1 MIYQKFHGR
10 FFFNYNRRPVVY
22 LPTKE
27 DGAAEQGTI
36 QGTPLF
42 VMKEFFKKMLIFFDY
57 VGS

>member
-1 MIYQKFHGR
+1 M
-10 FFFNYNRRPVVY
+10 Y

-42 VMKEFFKKMLIFFDY
+42 VMKEFFKKMLIFSIMLDLEKGRQHFFL
-57 VGS
+57 VFTET

>member
-1 MIYQKFHGR
+1 M
-10 FFFNYNRRPVVY
+10 Y

-27 DGAAEQGTI
+27 DGAAEQGTII

-57 VGS
+57 VRS

>member
-1 MIYQKFHGR
+1 M
-10 FFFNYNRRPVVY
+10 Y

-36 QGTPLF
+36 QETPLF